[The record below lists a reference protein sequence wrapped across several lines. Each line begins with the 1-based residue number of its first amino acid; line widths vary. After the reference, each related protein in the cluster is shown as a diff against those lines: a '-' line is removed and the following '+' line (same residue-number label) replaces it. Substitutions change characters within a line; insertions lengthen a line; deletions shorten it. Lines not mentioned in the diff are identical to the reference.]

1 MAEEGRGLRMDVDN
15 LVLNPAR
22 LRIMQHLRLHGRV
35 RTSELVAH
43 LDDVPR
49 ATVYHHVKLLEEHGL
64 IEVVE
69 ERPVRGV
76 AEKVYAL
83 AHEGGLGK
91 GDVTV
96 ALSTAFHAGLMRQMN
111 DYLGRDDRDCARD
124 LVFFST
130 AMLNLDDVEYRALLD
145 ELAAVLK
152 PYLDRPSAPG
162 RAQRSL
168 SLVSLPPVGGD
179 A

>member
-1 MAEEGRGLRMDVDN
+1 M
-15 LVLNPAR
+15 
-22 LRIMQHLRLHGRV
+22 
-35 RTSELVAH
+35 
-43 LDDVPR
+43 
-49 ATVYHHVKLLEEHGL
+49 KLLEEHGL

-69 ERPVRGV
+69 EEHRCAAWPRRCTPSRMR
-76 AEKVYAL
+76 AA
-83 AHEGGLGK
+83 LGK

>member
-1 MAEEGRGLRMDVDN
+1 MDVDK

-124 LVFFST
+124 LVFF
-130 AMLNLDDVEYRALLD
+130 
-145 ELAAVLK
+145 
-152 PYLDRPSAPG
+152 AP
-162 RAQRSL
+162 
-168 SLVSLPPVGGD
+168 
-179 A
+179 